1 MEPYRSH
8 FPNAW
13 RHLPHTES
21 VVQTV
26 LSLPTGTAVNER
38 DIQVI
43 ANIVRVAVA
52 AAAVIRERIR
62 TAQRA

>member
-1 MEPYRSH
+1 
-8 FPNAW
+8 
-13 RHLPHTES
+13 
-21 VVQTV
+21 VQTV

-43 ANIVRVAVA
+43 ADIVRVAVA